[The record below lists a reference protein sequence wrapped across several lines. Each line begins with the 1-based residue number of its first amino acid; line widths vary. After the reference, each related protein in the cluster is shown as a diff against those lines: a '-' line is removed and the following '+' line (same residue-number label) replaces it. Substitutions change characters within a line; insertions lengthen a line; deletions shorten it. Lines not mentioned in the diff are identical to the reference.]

1 MNNTISIIFSLSL
14 LSIIISLPMSFAE
27 DEELGEKAEEAGEAI
42 AIAGEKAG
50 EVIVETGEKAGEV
63 IVETGEKAGEVIVE
77 TGEKAGE
84 VIVETG
90 EKAGEVIV
98 ETGEK
103 AGEVIVE
110 TGEKAGEVIVET
122 GTETSEV
129 IVETGEKAAEKSTII
144 GEVIVEKSSEGLNEI
159 NEKGGGCLIATAAFG
174 SELSPQVQ
182 HLREIRDNT
191 IMSTVTGS
199 AFMTGFNQFYY
210 SFSPAIADY
219 ERENPIFQ
227 DAIRVFITP
236 MISTLSIM
244 TLADGGSEM
253 KVIGLGISVIILN
266 LGMYVAAP
274 VAMGFVVSKRLKF
287 RK

>member
-1 MNNTISIIFSLSL
+1 MNNTVSIIFSLSL
-14 LSIIISLPMSFAE
+14 LSIIVSLPMSFAE
-27 DEELGEKAEEAGEAI
+27 DEELGGKAGEA
-42 AIAGEKAG
+42 
-50 EVIVETGEKAGEV
+50 IVETGEKAGEA
-63 IVETGEKAGEVIVE
+63 IVETGEKAGEAIVE

-84 VIVETG
+84 AIVETG
-90 EKAGEVIV
+90 EKAGEAIV

-103 AGEVIVE
+103 AGE
-110 TGEKAGEVIVET
+110 A
-122 GTETSEV
+122 
-129 IVETGEKAAEKSTII
+129 IVETGEKAAETKSTII

-191 IMSTVTGS
+191 IMNTAIGT

-210 SFSPAIADY
+210 SFSPAIADM
-219 ERENPIFQ
+219 ERQNPIFQ
-227 DAIRVFITP
+227 EAVKVFITP

-244 TLADGGSEM
+244 TLVNGGSEIE
-253 KVIGLGISVIILN
+253 VLGLGISVIILN

-274 VAMGFVVSKRLKF
+274 AVMGVVVSKSLKF

>member
-1 MNNTISIIFSLSL
+1 MNNTVSIIFSLSL

-42 AIAGEKAG
+42 AIAGEK
-50 EVIVETGEKAGEV
+50 TGEV

-191 IMSTVTGS
+191 IMSTVTGT

-210 SFSPAIADY
+210 SFSPTIADM
-219 ERENPIFQ
+219 ERQNPTFQ
-227 DAIRVFITP
+227 EALRVFITP
-236 MISTLSIM
+236 MVSTLSIM
-244 TLADGGSEM
+244 TLAEGGSEIE
-253 KVIGLGISVIILN
+253 VLGLGVSVITLN
-266 LGMYVAAP
+266 LGIYVAAP
-274 VAMGFVVSKRLKF
+274 TIVVFLVSKRLKF
-287 RK
+287 RQ